1 MIKFHSTF
9 WLIIVFALFSVTSV
23 QAQRVI
29 KVLAVGN
36 SFSEDAVEQNLYE
49 LARAEGDSLVIGNA
63 YIGGCSIDRHWGNAQ
78 TGKTE
83 YAYRKIIGGIKHS
96 QKNVSLSS
104 IIKDEDWDIIT
115 VQQCSPLSGMR
126 NSYEN
131 LNNLLNYIQQTATN
145 SQVRF
150 LFHMTWA
157 YAQNSTHQAFS
168 NYNKDQ
174 MTMYHSILKTVKGV
188 CKQLHL
194 PVIPCG
200 TAIQNARTILG
211 DNLCRDG
218 YHLSLTEGRYV
229 AACTWCAFLTGKKV
243 SGNSYHPASIS
254 AREASIAQT
263 AADYAMRKPYK
274 ISFISDTTNK

>member
-174 MTMYHSILKTVKGV
+174 MTMYHSIL
-188 CKQLHL
+188 
-194 PVIPCG
+194 
-200 TAIQNARTILG
+200 
-211 DNLCRDG
+211 
-218 YHLSLTEGRYV
+218 
-229 AACTWCAFLTGKKV
+229 
-243 SGNSYHPASIS
+243 
-254 AREASIAQT
+254 
-263 AADYAMRKPYK
+263 
-274 ISFISDTTNK
+274 